1 MEKLEANIFLI
12 EKTYYTDKKC
22 LLTGSIQLVYPLHIQ
37 SNVIVVLLGEK
48 AELKDL
54 LNRLVQD

>member
-1 MEKLEANIFLI
+1 MEKLEANSFLF
-12 EKTYYTDKKC
+12 EKTYYTDKKF
-22 LLTGSIQLVYPLHIQ
+22 LLTWSIQLVYPLHIQ

-54 LNRLVQD
+54 LNRLVQE